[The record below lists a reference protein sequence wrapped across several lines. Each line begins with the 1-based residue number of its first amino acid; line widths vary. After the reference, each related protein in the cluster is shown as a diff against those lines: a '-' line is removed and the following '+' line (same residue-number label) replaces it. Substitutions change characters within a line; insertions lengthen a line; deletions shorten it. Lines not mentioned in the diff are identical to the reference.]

1 MAKAKATKAT
11 STSLWTVKQLGQ
23 HFSEVAHTSHKA
35 LKECWAQAH
44 AIYVS
49 VGADKDKQ
57 QTVKAAIVEVY
68 TRAFTQEG
76 EYFGMTPKALA
87 NKLRKVCGILADSK
101 KPDAVQ
107 KAKSRGSK
115 GKANKVKAVKKP
127 TGSVATTRAPITH
140 ADKGA
145 TFRPAHWR
153 EDIEPALQYL
163 AMTIKPCAT
172 SDIVKAKQFAVETVA
187 YIAKVMKINNAK

>member
-23 HFSEVAHTSHKA
+23 HFNEVAHTSHKA
-35 LKECWAQAH
+35 LKECWAQARS
-44 AIYVS
+44 IYLS

-57 QTVKAAIVEVY
+57 KVVRDAIVEVY
-68 TRAFTQEG
+68 TRAFTDG
-76 EYFGMTPKALA
+76 VEYFGMTPKALQ
-87 NKLRKVCGILADSK
+87 NKMRSVCGILADSK
-101 KPDAVQ
+101 KPDAVK
-107 KAKSRGSK
+107 KAKARGSK
-115 GKANKVKAVKKP
+115 GKGNKAKKVKKP
-127 TGSVATTRAPITH
+127 NGSVATSKQGGKV
-140 ADKGA
+140 DLGM

-172 SDIVKAKQFAVETVA
+172 SDNVKAKQFAIEATA
-187 YIAKVMKINNAK
+187 FIAKVMKINNAK

>member
-23 HFSEVAHTSHKA
+23 HFNEVAHTSHKA
-35 LKECWAQAH
+35 LKECWAQARS
-44 AIYVS
+44 IYLS

-57 QTVKAAIVEVY
+57 KVVRDAIVEVY
-68 TRAFTQEG
+68 TRAFTDG
-76 EYFGMTPKALA
+76 VEYFGMTPKALQ
-87 NKLRKVCGILADSK
+87 NKMRSVCGILADSK
-101 KPDAVQ
+101 KPDAVK
-107 KAKSRGSK
+107 KAKARGSK
-115 GKANKVKAVKKP
+115 GKGNKVKKVKKP
-127 TGSVATTRAPITH
+127 AGSLATSKQGGKV
-140 ADKGA
+140 DLGM

-172 SDIVKAKQFAVETVA
+172 SDNVKAKQFAIEATA
-187 YIAKVMKINNAK
+187 FIAKVMKINNAK

>member
-23 HFSEVAHTSHKA
+23 HFNEVAHTSHKA
-35 LKECWAQAH
+35 LKECWAQARS
-44 AIYVS
+44 IYLS

-57 QTVKAAIVEVY
+57 KVVRDAIVEVY
-68 TRAFTQEG
+68 TRAFTDG
-76 EYFGMTPKALA
+76 VEYFGMTPKALQ
-87 NKLRKVCGILADSK
+87 NKMRSVCGILADSK
-101 KPDAVQ
+101 KPDAVK
-107 KAKSRGSK
+107 KAKARGSK
-115 GKANKVKAVKKP
+115 GKGNKVKKVKKP
-127 TGSVATTRAPITH
+127 NGSVATSKQGGKV
-140 ADKGA
+140 DLGM

-172 SDIVKAKQFAVETVA
+172 SDNVKAKQFAIEATA
-187 YIAKVMKINNAK
+187 FIAKVMKINNAK

>member
-115 GKANKVKAVKKP
+115 GKANKVKKVKKP
-127 TGSVATTRAPITH
+127 TGSLATSKQGGKV
-140 ADKGA
+140 DLGM

-172 SDIVKAKQFAVETVA
+172 SDNVKAKQFAIEATA
-187 YIAKVMKINNAK
+187 FIAKVMKINNAK

>member
-127 TGSVATTRAPITH
+127 TGSMATS
-140 ADKGA
+140 KQGA
-145 TFRPAHWR
+145 KVDLGVSFRPKFWR

>member
-23 HFSEVAHTSHKA
+23 HFNEVAHTSHKA
-35 LKECWAQAH
+35 LKECWAQARS
-44 AIYVS
+44 IYLS

-57 QTVKAAIVEVY
+57 KVVRDAIVEVY
-68 TRAFTQEG
+68 TRAFTDG
-76 EYFGMTPKALA
+76 VEYFGMTPKALQ
-87 NKLRKVCGILADSK
+87 NKMRSVCGILADSK
-101 KPDAVQ
+101 KPDAVK
-107 KAKSRGSK
+107 KAKARGSK
-115 GKANKVKAVKKP
+115 GKGNKVKKVKKP
-127 TGSVATTRAPITH
+127 TGSLATSKQGGKV
-140 ADKGA
+140 DLGM

-172 SDIVKAKQFAVETVA
+172 SDNVKAKQFAIEATA
-187 YIAKVMKINNAK
+187 FIAKVMKINNAK

>member
-23 HFSEVAHTSHKA
+23 HFNEVAHTSHKA
-35 LKECWAQAH
+35 LKECWAQARS
-44 AIYVS
+44 IYLS

-57 QTVKAAIVEVY
+57 KVVRDAIVEVY
-68 TRAFTQEG
+68 TRAFTDG
-76 EYFGMTPKALA
+76 VEYFGMTPKALQ
-87 NKLRKVCGILADSK
+87 NKMRSVCGILADSK
-101 KPDAVQ
+101 KPDAVK
-107 KAKSRGSK
+107 KAKARGSK
-115 GKANKVKAVKKP
+115 GKGNKVKAVKKP
-127 TGSVATTRAPITH
+127 NGSVATSKQGGKV
-140 ADKGA
+140 DLGM

-172 SDIVKAKQFAVETVA
+172 SDNVKAKQFAIEATA
-187 YIAKVMKINNAK
+187 FIAKVMKINNAK